1 MLWRFSDRSDAY
13 KGYGSIRRDNCGTV
27 YFNIQYTGIRMADP
41 IYDHWF
47 TCNIYSTCSNDNRI
61 CDFAGILLDRRTDY
75 IWKEGT

>member
-1 MLWRFSDRSDAY
+1 
-13 KGYGSIRRDNCGTV
+13 
-27 YFNIQYTGIRMADP
+27 MADP